1 MDHAASAIADEVR
14 RGLTAP
20 QKRLPPHLFYD
31 EEGSRLYELITELDE
46 YYPTRTERGILER
59 HAHEI
64 VARAADGDAQPL
76 RVVELG
82 AGSADKTRL
91 ILAAVVAAQ
100 GPTTYLPVDVSPT
113 ALDAAK
119 SRIESELSE
128 VQVRPFVGRHE
139 DAAATIAELGPRRL
153 VLFIGSSIGNF
164 DDDEAV
170 RLLRS
175 VRRGLLP
182 GAALLLGTDMKKSP
196 ARLVPAYDDASGVTA
211 EFNKNVLRRI
221 NRELGGQFDLG
232 LFRHVA
238 LWNEPASRVE
248 MHLEAGVEHDVS
260 IEALG
265 LRVKFHRGERI
276 HTESSIKYD
285 LPRVDALLGRSGFV
299 REATF
304 SDDQGAF
311 GVHLARAQVS

>member
-1 MDHAASAIADEVR
+1 MCIRDR
-14 RGLTAP
+14 

-128 VQVRPFVGRHE
+128 VQVLSLIHISEPTRP
-139 DAAATIAELGPRRL
+139 
-153 VLFIGSSIGNF
+153 
-164 DDDEAV
+164 
-170 RLLRS
+170 
-175 VRRGLLP
+175 
-182 GAALLLGTDMKKSP
+182 
-196 ARLVPAYDDASGVTA
+196 Y
-211 EFNKNVLRRI
+211 
-221 NRELGGQFDLG
+221 
-232 LFRHVA
+232 
-238 LWNEPASRVE
+238 
-248 MHLEAGVEHDVS
+248 
-260 IEALG
+260 
-265 LRVKFHRGERI
+265 
-276 HTESSIKYD
+276 
-285 LPRVDALLGRSGFV
+285 
-299 REATF
+299 
-304 SDDQGAF
+304 
-311 GVHLARAQVS
+311 